1 MKYKKDLTN
10 LYKRNGVFC
19 FRKIWKDENGIRKD
33 YRKSLD
39 VNQLPLARKRRDEIL
54 SRFDEIMLGVELSY
68 SWEGDAN
75 RTTIKEKRLDEVV
88 ERYIKH
94 KEAEKLAKS
103 SIKRIGNSL
112 DNLVGFLGSG
122 FNYNGLTLDNI
133 DDFKKSIS
141 YKTPRGLNIDVR
153 NVRAFCNWLFHTGRI
168 NRQLPIKQ
176 VKEPEQEPQYLSQD
190 EIAKLMSLDSLSER
204 MKRIIRFYIATGQ
217 RIASVFFGHL
227 KTIIDDDGKIL
238 DDKYLII
245 PADAPHNKSK
255 REIEVLIDYQC
266 QEVWNELI
274 EMKKEWEEQGYMF
287 SSLTLK
293 ICKEFKR
300 AVKESGIRPNHHFH
314 NLRHTF
320 AVIELITTGNVYK
333 VKEQMGHSSI
343 TVTEMYAKIKA
354 RKLKAD
360 FPSLV
365 SHIPEVP
372 KRLNFI
378 ESGHQ
383 SGVTKD

>member
-1 MKYKKDLTN
+1 MTYKTDRKNLT
-10 LYKRNGVFC
+10 KRNGTWL
-19 FRKIWKDENGIRKD
+19 FRKSWRDDNGNRHEFA
-33 YRKSLD
+33 KSLQTK
-39 VNQLPLARKRRDEIL
+39 NLTIARKRQEEIYGRWNEVVAGNDF
-54 SRFDEIMLGVELSY
+54 SW
-68 SWEGDAN
+68 SWEGEYN
-75 RTTIKEKRLDEVV
+75 RTTIKESRLDDVV
-88 ERYIKH
+88 EQYIKH
-94 KEAEKLAKS
+94 KEAENLAKK
-103 SIKRIGNSL
+103 SIMRIRNSL
-112 DNLVGFLGSG
+112 DNLINCLGSG
-122 FNYNGLTLDNI
+122 FNYNAISLDNI
-133 DDFKKSIS
+133 DDFKKSMPH
-141 YKTPRGLNIDVR
+141 KTPRGLNIDIR

-176 VKEPEQEPQYLSQD
+176 VKEPEQEPQYLSED

-266 QEVWNELI
+266 QEVWHELI
-274 EMKKEWEEQGYMF
+274 EWKNEWEEQGYKF
-287 SSLTLK
+287 SSLTRK
-293 ICKEFKR
+293 ICKDFKR
-300 AVKESGIRPNHHFH
+300 AVKETGIDPTHHFH
-314 NLRHTF
+314 NTRHTF

-343 TVTEMYAKIKA
+343 AVTEMYAKIKA

-378 ESGHQ
+378 QNGTPIVAHK
-383 SGVTKD
+383 G

>member
-1 MKYKKDLTN
+1 MTYKTDRKNLT
-10 LYKRNGVFC
+10 KRNGTWL
-19 FRKIWKDENGIRKD
+19 FRKSWRDDNGNRHEFA
-33 YRKSLD
+33 KSLQTK
-39 VNQLPLARKRRDEIL
+39 NLTIARKRQEEIYGRWNEVVAGNDF
-54 SRFDEIMLGVELSY
+54 SW
-68 SWEGDAN
+68 SWEGEYN
-75 RTTIKEKRLDEVV
+75 RTTIKESRLDDVV
-88 ERYIKH
+88 EQYIKH
-94 KEAEKLAKS
+94 KEADQLAKK
-103 SIKRIGNSL
+103 SIMRIRNSL
-112 DNLVGFLGSG
+112 DNLINCLGSG
-122 FNYNGLTLDNI
+122 FNYNAITLDII
-133 DDFKKSIS
+133 DDFKKSMPH
-141 YKTPRGLNIDVR
+141 KTPRGLNIDIR
-153 NVRAFCNWLFHTGRI
+153 NVRAFCNWLFDTARVS
-168 NRQLPIKQ
+168 RQLPIKQ
-176 VKEPEQEPQYLSQD
+176 VKEPEQEPQYLSED

-204 MKRIIRFYIATGQ
+204 MKRIIKFYIATGQ

-255 REIEVLIDYQC
+255 REIEVLLDYQC

-293 ICKEFKR
+293 ICKEFKK
-300 AVKESGIRPNHHFH
+300 AVKESGIRSNHHFH

-343 TVTEMYAKIKA
+343 TVTEMYAKIKPH
-354 RKLKAD
+354 KLKAD

-378 ESGHQ
+378 KRNPLLG
-383 SGVTKD
+383 TPKD

>member
-176 VKEPEQEPQYLSQD
+176 VKEPEQQPQYMSEH
-190 EIAKLMSLDSLSER
+190 EINALMSDDRISGR
-204 MKRIIRFYIATGQ
+204 MKRIISFYIATGQ
-217 RIASVFFGHL
+217 RIGSVFFGHL
-227 KTIIDDDGKIL
+227 KNVIDDDGNVL

-245 PADAPHNKSK
+245 PADAPYNKSK

-266 QEVWNELI
+266 QEVWHELI
-274 EMKKEWEEQGYMF
+274 EWKNEWEEQGYKF
-287 SSLTLK
+287 SSLTRK
-293 ICKEFKR
+293 ICKDFKR
-300 AVKESGIRPNHHFH
+300 AVKETGIDPTHHFH
-314 NLRHTF
+314 NTRHTF

-343 TVTEMYAKIKA
+343 AVTEMYAKIKA

-378 ESGHQ
+378 QNGTPMVAHK
-383 SGVTKD
+383 G